1 MEPPHIDASGKCGR
15 RVVYVPVSWGEL
27 VDKIA
32 ILEIKAARI
41 REPGKLDHVQRELTA
56 LRAVR
61 DREGPISEA
70 AARAAAALARVNLAL
85 WEVEDAL
92 RSLEREGRFDA
103 EFLDLARS
111 VYRHNDRRA
120 ALKRR
125 ISLLMASRFVEEK
138 SYCGER
144 AAKPAE

>member
-1 MEPPHIDASGKCGR
+1 MEQLDTDASGEAGR
-15 RVVYVPVSWGEL
+15 DVVYIPVSWGEL
-27 VDKIA
+27 LDKIA

-41 REPGKLDHVQRELTA
+41 PEPGKLDHVQRELTA

-61 DREGPISEA
+61 DREGAISEA

-85 WEVEDAL
+85 WDVEDAL

-103 EFLDLARS
+103 EFVDLARS

-125 ISLLMASRFVEEK
+125 ISLLMGSRFVEEK
-138 SYCGER
+138 SYCGGR
-144 AAKPAE
+144 VAKPAG

>member
-1 MEPPHIDASGKCGR
+1 MSG
-15 RVVYVPVSWGEL
+15 
-27 VDKIA
+27 
-32 ILEIKAARI
+32 ARWI
-41 REPGKLDHVQRELTA
+41 REPGKLDNVQRELTA

-70 AARAAAALARVNLAL
+70 AVRAAAALARVNLAL

-92 RSLEREGRFDA
+92 RSLEHEGRIDA

-111 VYRHNDRRA
+111 VSGHNDRRA

-125 ISLLMASRFVEEK
+125 ISLLMDSRFVEEK

>member
-1 MEPPHIDASGKCGR
+1 MEPPHTDASGEFCR

-41 REPGKLDHVQRELTA
+41 REPRKLDNVQRELAA
-56 LRAVR
+56 LRAVL

-92 RSLEREGRFDA
+92 RSLEREGRIDA
-103 EFLDLARS
+103 EFLELARS

-120 ALKRR
+120 VLKRR
-125 ISLLMASRFVEEK
+125 ISLLMGSRFVEEK
-138 SYCGER
+138 SYCGGR
-144 AAKPAE
+144 GAKPAG

>member
-1 MEPPHIDASGKCGR
+1 MEPPDIDASGKSGR
-15 RVVYVPVSWGEL
+15 RLVYVPVSWGEL

-41 REPGKLDHVQRELTA
+41 REPEKLDNVRRELTA
-56 LRAVR
+56 LHAVR
-61 DREGPISEA
+61 DREGPICA
-70 AARAAAALARVNLAL
+70 AVARAAAALARVNLAL

-92 RSLEREGRFDA
+92 RSRDREGRIDA

-125 ISLLMASRFVEEK
+125 ISLLMGSRFVEEK

-144 AAKPAE
+144 PVKPAG

>member
-1 MEPPHIDASGKCGR
+1 M
-15 RVVYVPVSWGEL
+15 
-27 VDKIA
+27 
-32 ILEIKAARI
+32 
-41 REPGKLDHVQRELTA
+41 QRELTA

-92 RSLEREGRFDA
+92 RSLEHEGRIDA

-111 VYRHNDRRA
+111 VSRHNDRRA

-125 ISLLMASRFVEEK
+125 ISLLMDSRFVEEK

>member
-1 MEPPHIDASGKCGR
+1 MEPPHIDASGKSGR

-41 REPGKLDHVQRELTA
+41 REPGKLDNVQRELTA

-92 RSLEREGRFDA
+92 RSLEHEGRIDA

-111 VYRHNDRRA
+111 V
-120 ALKRR
+120 
-125 ISLLMASRFVEEK
+125 S
-138 SYCGER
+138 GTTTGG
-144 AAKPAE
+144 PP